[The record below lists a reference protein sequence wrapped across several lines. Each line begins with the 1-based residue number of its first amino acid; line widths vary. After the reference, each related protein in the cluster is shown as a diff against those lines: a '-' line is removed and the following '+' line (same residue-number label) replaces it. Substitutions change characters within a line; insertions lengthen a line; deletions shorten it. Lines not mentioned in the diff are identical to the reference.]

1 MILMMIVKKRIANY
15 IFLYNLACL
24 CESIIMYVF
33 VFSFYDTWSKF
44 FMFVT

>member
-1 MILMMIVKKRIANY
+1 MILMIIQKRIANY

-33 VFSFYDTWSKF
+33 VL
-44 FMFVT
+44 V